1 MGVVTGVKSES
12 FLLQSFQYS
21 EWCLSWEDF
30 EDFLVTFIGG
40 VWAGMSGGSGVGA
53 TLISGARVVLSGSVG
68 GAVGT
73 TLGSE
78 SGVVV
83 GRRDLGGV
91 VARRRI

>member
-1 MGVVTGVKSES
+1 M
-12 FLLQSFQYS
+12 
-21 EWCLSWEDF
+21 
-30 EDFLVTFIGG
+30 
-40 VWAGMSGGSGVGA
+40 GA